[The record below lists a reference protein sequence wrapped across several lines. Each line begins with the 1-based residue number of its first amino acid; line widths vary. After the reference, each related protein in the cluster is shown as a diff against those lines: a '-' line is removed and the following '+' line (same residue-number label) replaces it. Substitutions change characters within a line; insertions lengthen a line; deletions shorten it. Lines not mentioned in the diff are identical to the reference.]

1 MSREKFEVDEDLCI
15 GCGLCE
21 ERAPENM
28 EVPATLMHARVAKQP
43 TTDEEEEACIEA
55 AEYCPTTGLRRVSN
69 EEAAAAG
76 RPDESSLVSEPVG
89 GTRMMGRGGTQGIS
103 LVACLEAEP

>member
-1 MSREKFEVDEDLCI
+1 MSRAKFEVDGDLCI

-28 EVPATLMHARVAKQP
+28 QVPATLMHARVARQP

-55 AEYCPTTGLRRVSN
+55 TEYCPTMGLRRVFN
-69 EEAAAAG
+69 EETAAAG
-76 RPDESSLVSEPVG
+76 RPDERLAHGAVESVSGVDRSSG
-89 GTRMMGRGGTQGIS
+89 C
-103 LVACLEAEP
+103 CLS